1 MKNFNTSY
9 SGRVC
14 EYEQPP
20 YNRKAIFDGSEPP
33 KRTFKHTTKSK
44 NKIKDAFH
52 KMLDYKKG
60 QILFLTFTYQTPFN
74 LKLTKWNVK
83 DAIKKNAKK
92 KKFLNKKLC
101 WNQSVTNNDL
111 TRMLKYLRNGK
122 YTKKDLFL
130 LNSHCGIMENTKMG
144 TPHYHILIDLKYKKK
159 LHSNFWSNNI
169 RYLNKIQRH
178 WNTITKNEHENSVH
192 WEIITK
198 KDFENSKRIYELCSY
213 FTKYFSKATEEKQ
226 EFKRAVT
233 FISNNIRTKPI
244 TIKNNH
250 FLHGVSVELYR
261 KRIDF
266 SKFKKKKDSQNP
278 YFTENVHSMYDSEV
292 YFVNPKLK
300 TELSLYNIFLYEPK
314 GLYESLLIAKMSVFV
329 MKYIYNLSI
338 EEKSKNR
345 KVLQAEKERKIKKN
359 KKDQLKIKN
368 FLYIES

>member
-1 MKNFNTSY
+1 MRHFNTSY

-20 YNRKAIFDGSEPP
+20 YNANALFDGSKPP
-33 KRTFKHTTKSK
+33 KKTFKHTTKSK

-52 KMLDYKKG
+52 KMLDYKKD

-83 DAIKKNAKK
+83 DAIKKNDKK
-92 KKFLNKKLC
+92 KKFLNRKLC

-122 YTKKDLFL
+122 YTKKNLFI

-178 WNTITKNEHENSVH
+178 WNTITGNNYPNSVH
-192 WEIITK
+192 WEVITK
-198 KDFENSKRIYELCSY
+198 KHFRESQKINKLCSY
-213 FTKYFSKATEEKQ
+213 FTKYFSKGVEEKE

-233 FISNNIRTKPI
+233 FISNNIRTKPT
-244 TIKNNH
+244 TIKISH
-250 FLHGVSVELYR
+250 DLHGISVEMYR
-261 KRIDF
+261 KRIRF
-266 SKFKKKKDSQNP
+266 HSQNP

-292 YFVNPKLK
+292 YFVDPRIK
-300 TELSLYNIFLYEPK
+300 TELSLYNDYSYKGKTLFEKFLLAK
-314 GLYESLLIAKMSVFV
+314 HSLNSK
-329 MKYIYNLSI
+329 KYIDNISLDAKFKI
-338 EEKSKNR
+338 R
-345 KVLQAEKERKIKKN
+345 KYLKAEKERRIEKSEQQQPEFKKF
-359 KKDQLKIKN
+359 I
-368 FLYIES
+368 LY